1 MTNKLQVDKQNKKT
15 TTGEPLTGP
24 RGKIFFVDWS
34 DGGPGDDENDGL
46 SPETALFSYDEA
58 LRRIKRRSAQND
70 R

>member
-15 TTGEPLTGP
+15 ITSEPLTGP

-34 DGGPGDDENDGL
+34 DGGPGDDTNDGL